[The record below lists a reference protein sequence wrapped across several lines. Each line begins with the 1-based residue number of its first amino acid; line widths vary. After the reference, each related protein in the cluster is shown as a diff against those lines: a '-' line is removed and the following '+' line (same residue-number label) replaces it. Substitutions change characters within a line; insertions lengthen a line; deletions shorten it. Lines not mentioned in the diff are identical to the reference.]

1 MTNTI
6 RRRDIG
12 FFMGDNAIF
21 DRHDLSVYEKI
32 VYIYLCR
39 RADSESRAWP
49 SYDRIAQDC
58 GISRD
63 TAMRAVA
70 KLVEKGLLEG
80 KGV

>member
-1 MTNTI
+1 MSTI
-6 RRRDIG
+6 RRRDTG

-21 DRHDLSVYEKI
+21 DRQDLSAYEKL
-32 VYIYLCR
+32 VYLYLCR

-49 SYDRIAQDC
+49 SYARIAQDC

-70 KLVEKGLLEG
+70 KLVEKGLMEG